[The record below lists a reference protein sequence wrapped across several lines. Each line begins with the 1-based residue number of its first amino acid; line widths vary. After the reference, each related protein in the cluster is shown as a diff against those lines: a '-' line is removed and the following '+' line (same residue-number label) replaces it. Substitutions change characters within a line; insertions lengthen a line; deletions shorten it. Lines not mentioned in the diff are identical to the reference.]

1 MAENRKQSYSGGA
14 VRHYRRKNTLNLYL
28 TVATGVIAALVT
40 LLSVNVFFNLS
51 PAGLTINGCT
61 LYSPE
66 QIQHIGG
73 LVPGQNLVRL
83 NTVFVQQRLKQ
94 NLVYI
99 EDVQVVK
106 EYPNGLRIDIIEAV
120 PKAQLEHEGTY
131 CTMSESGR
139 LLEVGE
145 TERNKKLPLVVG
157 YELVPYDSSKDD
169 SSSADAEGVKAIS
182 GSQLRAGEPAVS
194 ADEQKTE
201 ILTGIFDQLKQ
212 LDFKKIGKI
221 DITDRTDIKLIYDN
235 RIQIELGSSVDL
247 DIKLLW
253 IKSVIDRK
261 LPEGYEGTLRY
272 NGIDSGISAIAK
284 QEEVPVYTPKKTDS
298 EGDSSAEDSSSETD
312 GTQEGQWQQDG
323 STDTGNGAYYD
334 DQGGYT
340 YTDPG
345 ADGYYD
351 DGTGYGQ
358 DYGYDD
364 GTGYDQQYTYDDGGY
379 QPDYGYDDGGYTY
392 DGGQT
397 W

>member
-1 MAENRKQSYSGGA
+1 MAENRKQSYGGAA
-14 VRHYRRKNTLNLYL
+14 VRHYRKKNTLNLYL
-28 TVATGVIAALVT
+28 TVAAGVLAAIAT

-51 PAGLTINGCT
+51 PSGLTINGCT

-83 NTVFVQQRLKQ
+83 NTVFVEQRLKE

-106 EYPNGLRIDIIEAV
+106 EYPEGLRIDIIEAR
-120 PKAQLEHEGTY
+120 PKAQLEHEGTF
-131 CTMSESGR
+131 CTVSETGR
-139 LLEVGE
+139 LLEINE

-157 YELVPYDSSKDD
+157 FELIPYVDDKKEDD
-169 SSSADAEGVKAIS
+169 SSNSDDSEAEKKVKNVM
-182 GSQLRAGEPAVS
+182 GNQLKAGDPAVS

-201 ILTGIFDQLKQ
+201 ILAALFKELKE
-212 LDFKKIGKI
+212 LEFKRIVKI

-235 RIQIELGSSVDL
+235 RIQIDLGSSVDL

-253 IKSVIDRK
+253 IKSVIDK
-261 LPEGYEGTLRY
+261 ELPEGYEGTLRY

-284 QEEVPVYTPKKTDS
+284 QEEVPTYVPRKTDS
-298 EGDSSAEDSSSETD
+298 QSDSSEEDSSSESETWD
-312 GTQEGQWQQDG
+312 NGWQQDG
-323 STDTGNGAYYD
+323 GQT
-334 DQGGYT
+334 
-340 YTDPG
+340 
-345 ADGYYD
+345 YD
-351 DGTGYGQ
+351 DGSTDNGGYSDQNNYGYDDGNY

-364 GTGYDQQYTYDDGGY
+364 GYGDNNWTDPNNGGG
-379 QPDYGYDDGGYTY
+379 DYGYDQNY
-392 DGGQT
+392 DGGDYGYGDGQG